1 MISTNSTHPA
11 HQLLSPK
18 SPKPLSLAT
27 QSNALSPS
35 AFQLWPR
42 GAALAER
49 LWTNP
54 SHNWEPAETRLIHQR
69 QRMVARGIM
78 ADRIQ
83 PQWCHQNEG
92 LCYLKGI
99 HQGCQAMGDAE
110 VDGVTEA

>member
-1 MISTNSTHPA
+1 
-11 HQLLSPK
+11 
-18 SPKPLSLAT
+18 
-27 QSNALSPS
+27 
-35 AFQLWPR
+35 
-42 GAALAER
+42 
-49 LWTNP
+49 
-54 SHNWEPAETRLIHQR
+54 
-69 QRMVARGIM
+69 MVARGIM